1 MLLVED
7 DAVTAE
13 FILLGMRQAGFIVD
27 HRTNGHEATGLAL
40 TEKYDVGVVDI
51 MLPGRDGL
59 SLVNEI
65 RRKNINFPVLILS
78 AKHSV
83 DDRVSGLHAGGDDYL
98 VKPFAFV
105 ELLARVQALLRR
117 GQTLIEPN
125 RLQVGALVI
134 DLLTRRVMRGEDE
147 ISLQP
152 RELMLLAYF
161 ARHPGRVLSKT
172 MILQHVWDYE
182 FDPKTNVVDVLV
194 CRLRNKLEIDGLP
207 SEIRTIRGVGYVLEI
222 Q

>member
-40 TEKYDVGVVDI
+40 TEQYDVGVVDI

-65 RRKNINFPVLILS
+65 RRKNITFPVLILS

-125 RLQVGALVI
+125 RLQVGELVI
-134 DLLTRRVMRGEDE
+134 DLLTRRVTRGADE
-147 ISLQP
+147 IDLQP
-152 RELMLLAYF
+152 RELILLAYF

-194 CRLRNKLEIDGLP
+194 CRLRNKLDIDGLP
-207 SEIRTIRGVGYVLEI
+207 SQIRTIRGVGYVLEI